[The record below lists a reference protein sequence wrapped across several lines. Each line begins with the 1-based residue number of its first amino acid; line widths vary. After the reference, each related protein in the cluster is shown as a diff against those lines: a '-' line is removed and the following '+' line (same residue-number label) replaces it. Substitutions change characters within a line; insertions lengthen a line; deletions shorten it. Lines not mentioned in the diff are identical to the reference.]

1 MDKDPLKKG
10 ESRPGKLRNIV
21 LSAINDQFDI
31 QSSNQTKTER
41 TITQVQ
47 ASSDTKYKYDNVN
60 ICCKLSKKTIFCKR
74 LYPFQKRIN
83 TQKFS
88 FQFDQVCQNQCGNKK
103 RSMATHL
110 TKNWK
115 MKQNPKEDLYIRE
128 SKLQGIE
135 EVKVKNEGLPE
146 TLNGDGVE
154 MKERV
159 IGRNEKRKREW
170 GKGYIGERKHI
181 IVQSYQQSNIVLFF
195 EVLF

>member
-1 MDKDPLKKG
+1 M
-10 ESRPGKLRNIV
+10 IYV
-21 LSAINDQFDI
+21 LI
-31 QSSNQTKTER
+31 Q
-41 TITQVQ
+41 
-47 ASSDTKYKYDNVN
+47 
-60 ICCKLSKKTIFCKR
+60 
-74 LYPFQKRIN
+74 
-83 TQKFS
+83 
-88 FQFDQVCQNQCGNKK
+88 

-170 GKGYIGERKHI
+170 GKGYIGERKVCVRMNENEI
-181 IVQSYQQSNIVLFF
+181 KGRRWKTTCYQNLTLAWQLNYVYVSFPLLRSLKLLLFF
-195 EVLF
+195 LFSFQIFNYVNVNI